1 MERKLTLWQRVK
13 VGLGGYAMGAVII
26 TVLIVFGRTVYRLK
40 K

>member
-1 MERKLTLWQRVK
+1 MERKLSLWQRVK
-13 VGLGGYAMGAVII
+13 IGLGGYAIAAVMI